1 MAGDPLFDAFRAE
14 LDTVIAAASPAIA
27 WVRKDLENTS
37 EQLAPP
43 AAGVA
48 ASAAGWF
55 EIEFPGGSEDQFTF
69 GAPGN
74 NLHSEVGQITIRA
87 VTRLRAGKTIR
98 DLAETYLGQIRR
110 GFRMRRFTLSGPSE
124 IRVTSTATMGG
135 GETEGGQWVETIA
148 LAYNVFHRG

>member
-1 MAGDPLFDAFRAE
+1 MAGDPFRDAFRAE
-14 LDTVIAAASPAIA
+14 LDTVIGAASPAVP

-37 EQLAPP
+37 EQPAPP

-48 ASAAGWF
+48 ASVSGWF

-74 NLHSEVGQITIRA
+74 NLHREIGQVTIRA

-98 DLAETYLGQIRR
+98 DLAETYLGQVRR
-110 GFRMRRFTLSGPSE
+110 GFRMRRFTLSGPVE
-124 IRVTSTATMGG
+124 IRITSTAPMGG
-135 GETEGGQWVETIA
+135 GETEGGQWVESIA
-148 LAYNVFHRG
+148 LAYSVFNRG